1 MSQLV
6 PHSVF
11 VTERKEGFR
20 NFPDVQSATTFVNKL
35 KKAAAK
41 RNTDPAAYK
50 ELVDSL
56 TVTSTQLLDISD
68 PQLEDYD

>member
-20 NFPDVQSATTFVNKL
+20 NFPDVKTATIFINKL

-41 RNTDPAAYK
+41 RDTDPSAYK

-56 TVTSTQLLDISD
+56 TVTSTQLLDISE